1 MRTMALFTDEE
12 IEAQRRAVR
21 TFVTA
26 HKRSPSMAE
35 TFAALGWDY
44 RAFKAEFESVSKD
57 PDPLKWKW
65 RDKKRK

>member
-1 MRTMALFTDEE
+1 MKTMGLFTDEE
-12 IEAQRRAVR
+12 TEAQRQAVQSFLK
-21 TFVTA
+21 T
-26 HKRSPSMAE
+26 HKRPPTMAE
-35 TFAALGWDY
+35 TFAILGWDY